1 MVLLFC
7 VDPSI
12 TGRIQS
18 VVDSGILRR
27 VERHKILNGLPDE
40 ATALVVALY
49 GEACLTAETMLA
61 RVGPPGSPVSCI
73 AVIPTHADA
82 MRAGFP
88 ACVDEG
94 VCLSALED
102 ELPVVLSLLAD
113 RLRRTRLVGAPTVRH
128 RLARRLDE
136 DSSFSPFVRHILIR
150 VLLAEQPLRTVSDIV
165 RATRRPRST
174 VQYHWTR
181 EVTGSGGPTLF
192 CFLRWV
198 MLLHCVESAG
208 ASPSLSA
215 AAARLGVGVRPLRT
229 EWRRLFGER
238 QWTRDGAGPALA
250 DHIYRRLGGHG
261 ARAHT
266 DRKELDS

>member
-88 ACVDEG
+88 
-94 VCLSALED
+94 
-102 ELPVVLSLLAD
+102 D
-113 RLRRTRLVGAPTVRH
+113 RFG
-128 RLARRLDE
+128 
-136 DSSFSPFVRHILIR
+136 
-150 VLLAEQPLRTVSDIV
+150 
-165 RATRRPRST
+165 RA
-174 VQYHWTR
+174 
-181 EVTGSGGPTLF
+181 
-192 CFLRWV
+192 
-198 MLLHCVESAG
+198 
-208 ASPSLSA
+208 
-215 AAARLGVGVRPLRT
+215 
-229 EWRRLFGER
+229 
-238 QWTRDGAGPALA
+238 
-250 DHIYRRLGGHG
+250 
-261 ARAHT
+261 
-266 DRKELDS
+266 